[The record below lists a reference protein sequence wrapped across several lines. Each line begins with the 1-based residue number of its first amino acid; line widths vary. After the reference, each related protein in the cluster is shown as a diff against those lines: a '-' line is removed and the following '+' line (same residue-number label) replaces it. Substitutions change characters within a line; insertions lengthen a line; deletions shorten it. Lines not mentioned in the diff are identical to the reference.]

1 MVETVLR
8 RSRRR
13 AVGRMADAAA
23 GYAAMGWPVCIGA
36 FSPSRTGRS
45 NLPGRSGLPGR
56 TGRQGRTDRP
66 GRSGLAGRTERH
78 DEVLRA
84 CSCDRMGC
92 PAPGAHPVSPT
103 WQSQATA
110 DPVVVGNWWVAQ
122 PDANVI
128 LVTGRVFDVLDVPAN
143 AGAAALALME
153 RSVVRSGPVAISA
166 GNRALFFVATRG
178 TPADEDEWWS
188 CNLDCEPEMNPEVA
202 GLRWHCR
209 NSYVLAP
216 PSQDG
221 TLIKA
226 HWLRPPD
233 GGPLPDGLR
242 LLGFLA
248 DACEGTS

>member
-13 AVGRMADAAA
+13 AVVRMADAAA
-23 GYAAMGWPVCIGA
+23 EYAALGWPVCLGA
-36 FSPSRTGRS
+36 FSPSTLGRS
-45 NLPGRSGLPGR
+45 SPPGRPGRTAWNGR
-56 TGRQGRTDRP
+56 TGRPGRTTRP
-66 GRSGLAGRTERH
+66 GMAGRPERH
-78 DEVLRA
+78 DEMLRA

-103 WQSQATA
+103 WQGQATA
-110 DPVVVGNWWVAQ
+110 DPVVVGNWWMAQ

-143 AGAAALALME
+143 AGAAALARME
-153 RSVVRSGPVAISA
+153 RSAVRPGPVAISA

-221 TLIKA
+221 NLTTA

-242 LLGFLA
+242 LLGYLA
-248 DACEGTS
+248 DACEGS